1 MYVPIPSV
9 EAVTRKSLPPACNA
23 QWLMIRYVM
32 PTDVISDSLSA
43 LGLRGVSRP
52 EDNNCNRRDNVTSGL
67 CGITWFVPTP
77 GRGKL
82 NPGPGVGGVH
92 GPAWTCQKA
101 PITSQRWL
109 TPSLDVGAGLA
120 HWLLPR
126 TDANV
131 NMMRR
136 VQVHAHSALDLL
148 PLPRFRGSDKEC
160 KASQPQSQRN
170 PSHCVVT
177 SLCVIRRAVSPLH
190 TPPLHQYE
198 EPASRRRG
206 LMACPKLQQPGD

>member
-1 MYVPIPSV
+1 MYVQIPSV

-23 QWLMIRYVM
+23 QWLMIRHVM
-32 PTDVISDSLSA
+32 PTDVISDSLLP
-43 LGLRGVSRP
+43 LGLQGVSRP
-52 EDNNCNRRDNVTSGL
+52 EDNNCDRQDNVTSGL

-101 PITSQRWL
+101 PITSQRRL
-109 TPSLDVGAGLA
+109 TPSPDVGAGLA
-120 HWLLPR
+120 HWLLTR

-136 VQVHAHSALDLL
+136 VQVHAHSPWISFRFLGSGAATRSAKPANHNLNQTRRPVWSLL
-148 PLPRFRGSDKEC
+148 C
-160 KASQPQSQRN
+160 A
-170 PSHCVVT
+170 
-177 SLCVIRRAVSPLH
+177 
-190 TPPLHQYE
+190 
-198 EPASRRRG
+198 
-206 LMACPKLQQPGD
+206 